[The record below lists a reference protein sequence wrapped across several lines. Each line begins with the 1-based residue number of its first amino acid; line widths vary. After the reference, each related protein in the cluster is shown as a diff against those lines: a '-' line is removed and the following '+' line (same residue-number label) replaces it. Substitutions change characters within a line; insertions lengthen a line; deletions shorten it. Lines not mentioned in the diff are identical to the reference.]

1 MSSLPKFTELQQ
13 KIVIRKL
20 IEMDSHRVIAQY
32 LQHAS
37 PEFKPPDMDQ
47 EEYEQAVIKRC
58 KDYVSNKNRKWY
70 QIIQEGR
77 EKFKEELIRWSI
89 HELMRASFVADSF
102 PHQDAMQ
109 SINIKDATEIADMV
123 WELTDRIYT
132 PIYGERDNPSWLNP
146 TKVGVGR
153 IRARMMEDEPMVR
166 RGHKWSGDCD
176 ADNTEKADSESPE
189 IPRSVPTA
197 DSEHLIEG

>member
-132 PIYGERDNPSWLNP
+132 SIYGLHGSYKSR
-146 TKVGVGR
+146 GR
-153 IRARMMEDEPMVR
+153 ADTRTHDGGRANGEQGAQMEW
-166 RGHKWSGDCD
+166 G
-176 ADNTEKADSESPE
+176 
-189 IPRSVPTA
+189 
-197 DSEHLIEG
+197 L

>member
-77 EKFKEELIRWSI
+77 EKFKEEMIRWSI

-109 SINIKDATEIADMV
+109 SINIKDAMEIADMV
-123 WELTDRIYT
+123 CELTDRIYT
-132 PIYGERDNPSWLNP
+132 SIYGEREY
-146 TKVGVGR
+146 
-153 IRARMMEDEPMVR
+153 IRAWHESYKSRGRADTRTHDGGRANGEQGAQMEW
-166 RGHKWSGDCD
+166 G
-176 ADNTEKADSESPE
+176 
-189 IPRSVPTA
+189 
-197 DSEHLIEG
+197 L